1 MNAILYTSGD
11 TTSQELT
18 PEESKIF
25 DEADEIIEQNSS
37 DFSNKKSEH
46 KSHIGLLIFSII
58 FFIVFLLASVFSTVF
73 AFINVNNTTFVSGI
87 SILGID
93 VSGLSKDDA
102 KQKVTDDV
110 SNRLSTDVIFKHNDE
125 TYTLLPSS
133 VGGSFDIDK
142 VIDDAY
148 SVGRNGN
155 IFQNN
160 FAILNAM
167 INSKNFIPDFSFN
180 SDSFD
185 NSISQMNSNFADGIV
200 EPSYDISGNN
210 LIIKSGKNGNIVD
223 SDKIKSL
230 FVDKLTV
237 VPYNTD
243 SIEVPVFSKEA
254 NKIDIDAIHSEIY
267 KEAHDASY
275 TTNPYAVY
283 PSSNGLDFNISIDEA
298 KALITGDK
306 DSYTIPLKTLYPN
319 VKTSDIG
326 IEAFPNLLSSYSTS
340 FASSSSNRA
349 TNVSL
354 ATNKIN
360 GKVLMPGEVFSF
372 NNTVGKRTPQ
382 AGFKVAGVYMN
393 GQVATDYGGGIC
405 QVSSTLYNAVLRAN
419 LEIVDRSNHMF
430 EVGYVPIGTDAT
442 VSWGA
447 PDFKFKNSRSYPI
460 KIVTSSS
467 NRKCVV
473 KFYGL
478 KESEEYDIE
487 IVSYRTGS
495 VPYRTTYTTDS
506 SLAAGQQKVIQRG
519 SNGAKSVAYR
529 IRKKNGQVISKELLS
544 KDTYDP
550 HNQIIAVGK

>member
-25 DEADEIIEQNSS
+25 DEADKIIEQNSS

-58 FFIVFLLASVFSTVF
+58 FFIVFLLASVFSTGF

-254 NKIDIDAIHSEIY
+254 NKIDIAAIHSEIY
-267 KEAHDASY
+267 KEAQDASY

-326 IEAFPNLLSSYSTS
+326 IEAFPDLLSSYSTS

-372 NNTVGKRTPQ
+372 NGTVGKRTPQ

>member
-11 TTSQELT
+11 TTLQELT

-180 SDSFD
+180 SNSFD
-185 NSISQMNSNFADGIV
+185 DNISQMNSNFADGIV

-230 FVDKLTV
+230 FVDKLIF

-267 KEAHDASY
+267 KEAQDASY

-326 IEAFPNLLSSYSTS
+326 IEAFPDLLSSYSTS

-372 NNTVGKRTPQ
+372 NGTVGKRTPQ

>member
-11 TTSQELT
+11 TTLQELT

-230 FVDKLTV
+230 FVDKLIF

-267 KEAHDASY
+267 KEAQDASY

-372 NNTVGKRTPQ
+372 NGTVGKRTPQ

-550 HNQIIAVGK
+550 HNQIIAVRK

>member
-1 MNAILYTSGD
+1 MNAILYTSGN

-25 DEADEIIEQNSS
+25 DEADKIIEQNSN

-58 FFIVFLLASVFSTVF
+58 FFIVFILASVFSTVF
-73 AFINVNNTTFVSGI
+73 AFININNTTFVSGI

-102 KQKVTDDV
+102 KQKVSDDV

-148 SVGRNGN
+148 SVGRSGN

-160 FAILNAM
+160 FAILDAM

-185 NSISQMNSNFADGIV
+185 DSISQMNSNFADGIV

-267 KEAHDASY
+267 KEAQDASY
-275 TTNPYAVY
+275 TTNPYVVY

-372 NNTVGKRTPQ
+372 NDTVGKRTPQ

>member
-25 DEADEIIEQNSS
+25 DEADKIIEQNSS

-230 FVDKLTV
+230 FVDKLIF

-267 KEAHDASY
+267 KEAQDASY

-326 IEAFPNLLSSYSTS
+326 IEAFPNLLSSYSKS

-372 NNTVGKRTPQ
+372 NGTVGKRTPQ

>member
-1 MNAILYTSGD
+1 MNAILYTSGN

-25 DEADEIIEQNSS
+25 DEADKIIEQNSN

-58 FFIVFLLASVFSTVF
+58 FFIVFILASVFSTVF
-73 AFINVNNTTFVSGI
+73 AFININNTTFVSGI

-102 KQKVTDDV
+102 KQKVSDDV

-148 SVGRNGN
+148 SVGRSGN

-160 FAILNAM
+160 FAILDAM

-185 NSISQMNSNFADGIV
+185 DSISQMNSNFADGIV

-267 KEAHDASY
+267 KEAQDASY
-275 TTNPYAVY
+275 TTNPYVVY

-372 NNTVGKRTPQ
+372 NDTVGKRTPQ

-419 LEIVDRSNHMF
+419 LEIVDHSNHMF

-460 KIVTSSS
+460 KIATSSS

>member
-25 DEADEIIEQNSS
+25 DEADKIIEQNSS

-230 FVDKLTV
+230 FVDKLIF

-267 KEAHDASY
+267 KEAQDASY

-372 NNTVGKRTPQ
+372 NGTVGKRTPQ

-506 SLAAGQQKVIQRG
+506 SLAAGQQKVIQSG

-550 HNQIIAVGK
+550 HNRIIAVGK

>member
-25 DEADEIIEQNSS
+25 DEADKIIEQNSS

-167 INSKNFIPDFSFN
+167 INSKNFIPDFSLN

-230 FVDKLTV
+230 FVDKLIV

-267 KEAHDASY
+267 KEAQDASY

-326 IEAFPNLLSSYSTS
+326 IEAFPDLLSSYSTS

-372 NNTVGKRTPQ
+372 NGTVGKRTPQ

>member
-25 DEADEIIEQNSS
+25 DEADKIIEQNSS

-243 SIEVPVFSKEA
+243 SIEVPVFFKEA
-254 NKIDIDAIHSEIY
+254 NKIDIAAIHSEIY
-267 KEAHDASY
+267 KEAQDASY

-326 IEAFPNLLSSYSTS
+326 IEAFPDLLSSYSTS

-372 NNTVGKRTPQ
+372 NGTVGKRTPQ

>member
-25 DEADEIIEQNSS
+25 DEADKIIEQNSS

-230 FVDKLTV
+230 FVDKLIF

-267 KEAHDASY
+267 KEAQDASY

-372 NNTVGKRTPQ
+372 NGTVGKRTPQ

-529 IRKKNGQVISKELLS
+529 IRKENGQVISKELLS

>member
-11 TTSQELT
+11 TTLQELT

-210 LIIKSGKNGNIVD
+210 LFIKSGKNGNIVD

-230 FVDKLTV
+230 FVDKLIF

-267 KEAHDASY
+267 KEAQDASY

-372 NNTVGKRTPQ
+372 NGTVGKRTPQ

-430 EVGYVPIGTDAT
+430 EVGYVSIGTDAT

>member
-25 DEADEIIEQNSS
+25 DEADKIIEQNSS

-93 VSGLSKDDA
+93 VSGLSKYDA

-230 FVDKLTV
+230 FVDKLIF

-267 KEAHDASY
+267 KEAQDASY

-372 NNTVGKRTPQ
+372 NGTVGKRTPQ

-447 PDFKFKNSRSYPI
+447 PDFNFKNSRSYPI

>member
-25 DEADEIIEQNSS
+25 DEADKIIEQNSS

-230 FVDKLTV
+230 FVDKLIF

-267 KEAHDASY
+267 KEAQDASY

-372 NNTVGKRTPQ
+372 NGTVGKRTPQ

-529 IRKKNGQVISKELLS
+529 IRKKNDQVISKELLS

>member
-11 TTSQELT
+11 TTLQELT

-210 LIIKSGKNGNIVD
+210 LFIKSGKNGNIVD

-230 FVDKLTV
+230 FVDKLIF

-267 KEAHDASY
+267 KEAQDASY

-372 NNTVGKRTPQ
+372 NGTVGKRTPQ

>member
-1 MNAILYTSGD
+1 MNAILYTSSD

-25 DEADEIIEQNSS
+25 DEADKIIEQNSS

-102 KQKVTDDV
+102 KQKVADDV

-185 NSISQMNSNFADGIV
+185 DSISQMNSNFADGIV

-254 NKIDIDAIHSEIY
+254 NKIDIAAIHSEIY
-267 KEAHDASY
+267 KEAQDASY

-326 IEAFPNLLSSYSTS
+326 IEAFPDLLSSYSTS

-372 NNTVGKRTPQ
+372 NGTVGKRTPQ

>member
-25 DEADEIIEQNSS
+25 DEADKIIEQNSR

-254 NKIDIDAIHSEIY
+254 NKIDIAAIHSEIY
-267 KEAHDASY
+267 KESQDASY

-326 IEAFPNLLSSYSTS
+326 IEAFPDLLSSYSTS

-372 NNTVGKRTPQ
+372 NGTVGKRTPQ

>member
-25 DEADEIIEQNSS
+25 DEADKIIEQNSS

-185 NSISQMNSNFADGIV
+185 DSISQMNSNFADGIV

-223 SDKIKSL
+223 SDKVKSL
-230 FVDKLTV
+230 FVDKLIV

-254 NKIDIDAIHSEIY
+254 NKIDIDAIHNEIY

-372 NNTVGKRTPQ
+372 NDTVGKRTPQ

>member
-25 DEADEIIEQNSS
+25 DEADKIIEQNSS

-230 FVDKLTV
+230 FVDKLIF

-267 KEAHDASY
+267 KEAQDASY

-382 AGFKVAGVYMN
+382 SGFKVAGVYMN

>member
-1 MNAILYTSGD
+1 MRKL
-11 TTSQELT
+11 
-18 PEESKIF
+18 KR
-25 DEADEIIEQNSS
+25 
-37 DFSNKKSEH
+37 
-46 KSHIGLLIFSII
+46 I

-230 FVDKLTV
+230 FVDKLIF

-267 KEAHDASY
+267 KEAQDASY

-372 NNTVGKRTPQ
+372 NGTVGKRTPQ

>member
-11 TTSQELT
+11 TTLQELT

-185 NSISQMNSNFADGIV
+185 DSISQMNSNFADGIV

-223 SDKIKSL
+223 SDKVKSL
-230 FVDKLTV
+230 FVDKLIV

-267 KEAHDASY
+267 KEAQDASY

-372 NNTVGKRTPQ
+372 NGTVGKRTPQ

>member
-11 TTSQELT
+11 TTLQELT

-102 KQKVTDDV
+102 KQKVADDV

-267 KEAHDASY
+267 KEAQDASY

-326 IEAFPNLLSSYSTS
+326 IEAFPDLLSSYSTS

-372 NNTVGKRTPQ
+372 NGTVGKRTPQ

>member
-25 DEADEIIEQNSS
+25 DEADKIIEQNSS

-230 FVDKLTV
+230 FVDKLIF

-267 KEAHDASY
+267 KEAQDASY

-372 NNTVGKRTPQ
+372 NGTVGKRTPQ

-529 IRKKNGQVISKELLS
+529 IRKKNGQLISKELLS

>member
-243 SIEVPVFSKEA
+243 SIDVPVFSKEA

-267 KEAHDASY
+267 KEAQDASY

-306 DSYTIPLKTLYPN
+306 DSYTIPLKTLSPN

-372 NNTVGKRTPQ
+372 NDTVGKRTPQ

>member
-1 MNAILYTSGD
+1 MNAILYTSGNP
-11 TTSQELT
+11 TSQELT

-25 DEADEIIEQNSS
+25 DEADKIIEQNSN

-58 FFIVFLLASVFSTVF
+58 FFIVFILASVFSTVF
-73 AFINVNNTTFVSGI
+73 AFININNTTFVSGI

-148 SVGRNGN
+148 SVGRRGN

-160 FAILNAM
+160 FAILDAM

-185 NSISQMNSNFADGIV
+185 DSISQMNSNFADGIV
-200 EPSYDISGNN
+200 EPSYDISRNN

-267 KEAHDASY
+267 KEAQDASY
-275 TTNPYAVY
+275 TTNPYVVY

-372 NNTVGKRTPQ
+372 NDTVGKRTPQ

>member
-11 TTSQELT
+11 TTLQELT

-46 KSHIGLLIFSII
+46 KGHIGLLIFSII

-230 FVDKLTV
+230 FVDKLIF

-267 KEAHDASY
+267 KEAQDASY

-372 NNTVGKRTPQ
+372 NDTVGKRTPQ

>member
-11 TTSQELT
+11 TTLQELT

-185 NSISQMNSNFADGIV
+185 DSISQMNSNFADGIV

-243 SIEVPVFSKEA
+243 SIEVPVFFKEA
-254 NKIDIDAIHSEIY
+254 NKIDIAAIHSEIY
-267 KEAHDASY
+267 KEAQDASY

-326 IEAFPNLLSSYSTS
+326 IEAFPDLLSSYSTS

-372 NNTVGKRTPQ
+372 NGTVGKRTPQ

>member
-25 DEADEIIEQNSS
+25 DEADKIIEQNSS

-230 FVDKLTV
+230 FVDKLIF

-267 KEAHDASY
+267 KEAQDASY

-326 IEAFPNLLSSYSTS
+326 IEAFPDLLSSYSTS

>member
-1 MNAILYTSGD
+1 MNAILYTSGNP
-11 TTSQELT
+11 TSQELT

-25 DEADEIIEQNSS
+25 DEADKIIEQNSN

-58 FFIVFLLASVFSTVF
+58 FFIVFILASVFSTVF
-73 AFINVNNTTFVSGI
+73 AFININNTTFVSGI

-102 KQKVTDDV
+102 KQKVSDDV

-148 SVGRNGN
+148 SVGRSGN

-160 FAILNAM
+160 FAILDAM

-185 NSISQMNSNFADGIV
+185 DSVSQMNSNFADGIV

-267 KEAHDASY
+267 KEAQDASY
-275 TTNPYAVY
+275 TTNPYVVY

-372 NNTVGKRTPQ
+372 NDTVGKRTPR

>member
-11 TTSQELT
+11 TTLQELT

-102 KQKVTDDV
+102 KQKVSDDV

-267 KEAHDASY
+267 KEAQDASY

-372 NNTVGKRTPQ
+372 NGTVGKRTPQ

>member
-25 DEADEIIEQNSS
+25 DEADKIIEQNSS

-110 SNRLSTDVIFKHNDE
+110 SNRLSTDVIFRHNDE

-230 FVDKLTV
+230 FVDKLIF

-267 KEAHDASY
+267 KEAQDASY

-372 NNTVGKRTPQ
+372 NGTVGKRTPQ

>member
-25 DEADEIIEQNSS
+25 DEADKIIEQNSS

-230 FVDKLTV
+230 FVDKLIF

-243 SIEVPVFSKEA
+243 SIEFPVFSKEA

-267 KEAHDASY
+267 KEAQDASY

-372 NNTVGKRTPQ
+372 NGTVGKRTPQ

>member
-25 DEADEIIEQNSS
+25 DEADKIIEQNSS

-230 FVDKLTV
+230 FVDKLIF

-254 NKIDIDAIHSEIY
+254 NKIDIDAIHIEIY
-267 KEAHDASY
+267 KEAQDASY

-326 IEAFPNLLSSYSTS
+326 IEAFPDLLSSYSTS

-372 NNTVGKRTPQ
+372 NDTVGKRTPQ

>member
-25 DEADEIIEQNSS
+25 DEADKIIEQNSR

-254 NKIDIDAIHSEIY
+254 NKIDIAAIHSEIY
-267 KEAHDASY
+267 KEAQDASY

-326 IEAFPNLLSSYSTS
+326 IEAFPDLLSSYSTS

-372 NNTVGKRTPQ
+372 NGTVGKRTPQ

>member
-1 MNAILYTSGD
+1 MNAILYTSGN

-25 DEADEIIEQNSS
+25 DEADKIIEQNSN

-58 FFIVFLLASVFSTVF
+58 FFIVFILASVFSTVF
-73 AFINVNNTTFVSGI
+73 AFININNTTFVSGI

-102 KQKVTDDV
+102 KQKVSDDV

-148 SVGRNGN
+148 SVGRSGN

-160 FAILNAM
+160 FAILDAM

-180 SDSFD
+180 SDSFAD
-185 NSISQMNSNFADGIV
+185 SISQMNSNFADGIV
-200 EPSYDISGNN
+200 EPSYDISGKN

-267 KEAHDASY
+267 KEAQDASY
-275 TTNPYAVY
+275 TTNPYVVY

-372 NNTVGKRTPQ
+372 NDTVGKRTPQ

>member
-25 DEADEIIEQNSS
+25 DEADKIIEQNSS

-185 NSISQMNSNFADGIV
+185 DSISQMNSNFADGIV

-267 KEAHDASY
+267 KEAQDASY

-372 NNTVGKRTPQ
+372 NDTVGKRTPQ

>member
-1 MNAILYTSGD
+1 MNAILYTSGN

-25 DEADEIIEQNSS
+25 DEADEIIEQNSN

-58 FFIVFLLASVFSTVF
+58 FFIVFILASVFSTVF
-73 AFINVNNTTFVSGI
+73 AFININNTTFVSGI

-110 SNRLSTDVIFKHNDE
+110 SNILSTDVIFKHNDE

-148 SVGRNGN
+148 SVGRSGN

-160 FAILNAM
+160 FAILDAM

-185 NSISQMNSNFADGIV
+185 DSISQMNSNFADGIV

-243 SIEVPVFSKEA
+243 SIEVPVFSKKA

-267 KEAHDASY
+267 KEAQDASY
-275 TTNPYAVY
+275 TTNPYVVY

-372 NNTVGKRTPQ
+372 NDTVGKRTPQ

>member
-11 TTSQELT
+11 TTLQELT

-180 SDSFD
+180 SNSFD
-185 NSISQMNSNFADGIV
+185 DSISQMNSNFADGIV

-230 FVDKLTV
+230 FVDKLIV

-267 KEAHDASY
+267 KEAQDASY

-326 IEAFPNLLSSYSTS
+326 IEAFPDLLSSYSTS

-372 NNTVGKRTPQ
+372 NGTVGKRTPQ

>member
-25 DEADEIIEQNSS
+25 DEADKIIEQNSS

-230 FVDKLTV
+230 FVDKLIV

-254 NKIDIDAIHSEIY
+254 NNIDIDAIHSEIY
-267 KEAHDASY
+267 KEAQDASY

-372 NNTVGKRTPQ
+372 NGTVGKRTPQ

>member
-11 TTSQELT
+11 TTLQELT

-46 KSHIGLLIFSII
+46 KSYIGLLIFSII

-254 NKIDIDAIHSEIY
+254 NKIDIAAIHSEIY
-267 KEAHDASY
+267 KEAQDASY

-326 IEAFPNLLSSYSTS
+326 IEAFPDLLSSYSTS

-372 NNTVGKRTPQ
+372 NGTVGKRTPQ

>member
-25 DEADEIIEQNSS
+25 DEADKIIEQNSS

-230 FVDKLTV
+230 FVDKLIF

-267 KEAHDASY
+267 KEAQDASY

-326 IEAFPNLLSSYSTS
+326 IEAFPDLLSSYSTS

-372 NNTVGKRTPQ
+372 NDTVGKRTPQ